1 MQTVFTDHS
10 LFGFADASAI
20 LTNKF
25 LEISLVD
32 CDHCICVSHT
42 GKENTVLRAK
52 VQKKKVSVIP
62 NAVDT
67 ALFTPDIGKRN
78 NDFSKFRCRGLCLV
92 VLGLYYSD
100 CHNVSVNFSHYSNNI
115 AIGV

>member
-1 MQTVFTDHS
+1 MLRLQTVFTDHS

-25 LEISLVD
+25 LQISLVD
-32 CDHCICVSHT
+32 CDHCICVSHI

-52 VQKKKVSVIP
+52 VKKEKVSVIP

-67 ALFTPDIGKRN
+67 ALFTPDISKRSN
-78 NDFSKFRCRGLCLV
+78 EFSKTQNP
-92 VLGLYYSD
+92 VLYTLYYIISIILET
-100 CHNVSVNFSHYSNNI
+100 HYFLI
-115 AIGV
+115 IVM

>member
-52 VQKKKVSVIP
+52 VQKEKVSVIP

-67 ALFTPDIGKRN
+67 TLFTPDISKRN
-78 NDFSKFRCRGLCLV
+78 NDFSKFSFRDLLTI
-92 VLGLYYSD
+92 LGTYYFN
-100 CHNVSVNFSHYSNNI
+100 CYNVTINFSYHSNNI